1 MRPYGNS
8 GRESGVRSYETS
20 GRSIVIEF
28 RDGEKYLYNYDMP
41 GKPDVEEMKRLAETG
56 AGLATYINKYVRGR
70 YAKKLN

>member
-8 GRESGVRSYETS
+8 GGESGVRSYETS

-41 GKPDVEEMKRLAETG
+41 GKAEVEEMKRLAETG
-56 AGLATYINKYVRGR
+56 AGLTTYINKHVRGR
-70 YAKKLN
+70 YAKKLD